1 MKISHTALIFLF
13 FCSKFSFSQRNVKDS
28 SISSPLIGVHYGGN
42 WTAANLAERYGYLNH
57 IGISS
62 GYKTN
67 KNWYWGLDAN
77 FMFGNQTR
85 MTGLFDHLIDDSGN
99 ISDINGDTAIVV
111 VYPRGVNVNISF
123 GKLFPVF
130 SPNSNSGILVH
141 FGAGYLLHHLRIET
155 NYQVVPQIELDY
167 KKGYDRLTTGLNFH
181 QFIGYSLL
189 ANAGAWN
196 FYGGFYMQEGLTKNR
211 RTIFYDQPDNL
222 VSTKTRLDIQYG
234 FRLGWYIPF
243 YRRQPKDYY
252 FD

>member
-85 MTGLFDHLIDDSGN
+85 MTGLFDHLTDDYGN
-99 ISDINGDTAIVV
+99 ITDINGDIAMVL
-111 VYPRGVNVNISF
+111 VYPRGVNANLSF
-123 GKLFPVF
+123 GKLFPVL
-130 SPNSNSGILVH
+130 SPNANSGILVH
-141 FGAGYLLHHLRIET
+141 FGGGYLLHHLRIET
-155 NYQVVPQIELDY
+155 NDQVVPQIELDY